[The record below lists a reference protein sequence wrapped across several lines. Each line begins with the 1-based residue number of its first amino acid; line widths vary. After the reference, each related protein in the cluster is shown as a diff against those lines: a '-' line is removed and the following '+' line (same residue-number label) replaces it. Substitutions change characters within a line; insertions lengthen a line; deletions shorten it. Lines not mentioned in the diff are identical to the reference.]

1 MNSTIKTILLTLL
14 TLSVL
19 TVAMIEVSGISDKKL
34 SNLFGTDKVN
44 TQERRANGAGASGA
58 DPLKGDPNAEKKE
71 REQKARTMEKTVIR
85 VKDSIHNFGEINEG
99 DKARHTYIVENIGD
113 KPLFIANVATS
124 CGCTAP
130 EFSKDPIA
138 PGTTAEVTLE
148 FNSKGKPGPQKKS
161 ALIIS
166 NATNAPYS
174 IGFEA
179 QVNK

>member
-1 MNSTIKTILLTLL
+1 MNATVKTILLTLL

-19 TVAMIEVSGISDKKL
+19 TIAMIEVSGISDKKL
-34 SNLFGTDKVN
+34 SNLFSSDEVSTAD
-44 TQERRANGAGASGA
+44 RRANAQTGG
-58 DPLKGDPNAEKKE
+58 DPLGIDPNAEKKE
-71 REQKARTMEKTVIR
+71 REEKARSMDKTVIR
-85 VKDSIHNFGEINEG
+85 VQDSIHNFGEIKEG
-99 DKARHTYIVENIGD
+99 EKARHTYIVQNVGD

-130 EFSKDPIA
+130 EFPKTEIA
-138 PGTTAEVTLE
+138 PGESGEVTLE
-148 FNSKGKPGPQKKS
+148 FNSKGKPGAQKKS